1 MLARQKGTESGNLP
15 SQSAIEPVRV
25 IFRQTRDFHFVPNRL
40 AIAMSSITTA
50 PDAAPAPIR
59 PPRLLGLYLLLIIV
73 AAIEAFDGLSH
84 APMLFGDMSTIPG
97 PGIGGTIIKAYVAS
111 HPLLAL
117 AALAFAT
124 IGRLRYAIMALG
136 ALVLMNWLNYMPSV
150 VLHGLDFG
158 GASAFQTPLQIIA
171 FPLMGAS
178 AIALAARSRLGLAT
192 MLVSVPTLFN
202 LAAVIAFGISVFLYG
217 F

>member
-1 MLARQKGTESGNLP
+1 MWNRPE
-15 SQSAIEPVRV
+15 IEPFRV
-25 IFRQTRDFHFVPNRL
+25 PFRQTGDFRYSLNRL
-40 AIAMSSITTA
+40 LKMNSASALN
-50 PDAAPAPIR
+50 DAAPAPVR
-59 PPRLLGLYLLLIIV
+59 APRLLGLYLLLILM

-84 APMLFGDMSTIPG
+84 APTLFGDMSEIPG
-97 PGIGGTIIKAYVAS
+97 PGVGGAFIKAYIAV

-150 VLHGLDFG
+150 VRHGLEFG
-158 GASAFQTPLQIIA
+158 GISAFQTPMQIVA
-171 FPLMGAS
+171 FPLMGAC
-178 AIALAARSRLGLAT
+178 AIALAARNQRLGLAT
-192 MLVSVPTLFN
+192 LLVSIPTLFGV
-202 LAAVIAFGISVFLYG
+202 LAVIAFGISVFLYG